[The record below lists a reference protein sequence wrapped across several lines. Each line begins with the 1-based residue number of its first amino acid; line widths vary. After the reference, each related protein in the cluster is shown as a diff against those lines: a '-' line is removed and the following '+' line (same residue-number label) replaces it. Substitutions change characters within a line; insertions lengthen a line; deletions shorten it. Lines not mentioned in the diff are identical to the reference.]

1 MRRIAT
7 GLLIGGGWLLL
18 LVYGPFRLFWVVISA
33 AGAIGLYE
41 YFQLVLREEEKK
53 FLPAV
58 VLIGLLP
65 LLAAYAGRIDIIM
78 AGLFLSVLLLA
89 IFILIIF
96 QSLANGLSSLSRISF
111 GIVYIGFGG
120 AHFVL
125 LRALPEDVGVMWL
138 LILTAVA
145 VGSDTGAYYVGKS
158 IGKTK
163 LCPAVSPGKTRA
175 GAIGGLVTG
184 ITAGLITA
192 RFISPTVNLL
202 TIVFIAFLLTCIGMV
217 GDLTES
223 VIKRSVGVKDSGGL
237 LPGHGGLLDRGDSLL
252 LSVPVLFYLLYFGLP
267 VAG

>member
-18 LVYGPFRLFWVVISA
+18 LMYGPFRLFWVVISA
-33 AGAIGLYE
+33 AGAVGLYE
-41 YFQLVLREEEKK
+41 YFQLVLRKEEKK

-65 LLAAYAGRIDIIM
+65 LLAASAGRVDIIM
-78 AGLFLSVLLLA
+78 AGLFLSVLLLV

-96 QSLANGLSSLSRISF
+96 PSLINGLSSLSRISF
-111 GIVYIGFGG
+111 GIVYIGFGA

-125 LRALPEDVGVMWL
+125 LRALPEGVMWL

-145 VGSDTGAYYVGKS
+145 VGSDTGAYYIGKS
-158 IGKTK
+158 IGRRK

-192 RFISPTVNLL
+192 RLISPAINLF
-202 TIVFIAFLLTCIGMV
+202 TIAFIAFLLTCIGMV

-252 LSVPVLFYLLYFGLP
+252 LSVPALFYLLYFGLP
-267 VAG
+267 ATG